1 MIDITIS
8 NDFNSSLSYNDKNI
22 KHLSELVLTSENFN
36 TAILSIILS
45 NRKYLNTLKKK
56 YFNLDV
62 NTDVIAFN
70 LEDENDC
77 LEGEIYISI
86 DDVKENAKDY
96 ENSFNEEFSRVLI
109 HGILHLVGYRDGSK
123 EEKEIMRNL
132 EDKYLLLS
140 GGELV
145 L

>member
-1 MIDITIS
+1 VIDITIS
-8 NDFNSSLSYNDKNI
+8 NDYNPSLSYNDKNI

-36 TAILSIILS
+36 TATIAIILS
-45 NRKYLNTLKKK
+45 NRKYLNSLKKQ

-96 ENSFNEEFSRVLI
+96 SNSFNEEFSRVLI
-109 HGILHLVGYRDGSK
+109 HGILHLTGYNDGSK
-123 EEKEIMRNL
+123 EEKKIMRKL

-140 GGELV
+140 EGSLV

>member
-8 NDFNSSLSYNDKNI
+8 NDYSPSLSYNDKNI
-22 KHLSELVLTSENFN
+22 KHLSKSVLNSENFN
-36 TAILSIILS
+36 KATITIVLSD
-45 NRKYLNTLKKK
+45 RKYLNSLKKK

-96 ENSFNEEFSRVLI
+96 SNSFNEEFSRVLI
-109 HGILHLVGYRDGSK
+109 HGILHLTGYEDDSK
-123 EEKEIMRNL
+123 EKKQIMRNL

-140 GGELV
+140 DGVLV

>member
-8 NDFNSSLSYNDKNI
+8 NDYSPSLSYNDKNI
-22 KHLSELVLTSENFN
+22 KHLSKSVLTSEKFN
-36 TAILSIILS
+36 KATITIILS
-45 NRKYLNTLKKK
+45 DRKYLNSLKKK

-96 ENSFNEEFSRVLI
+96 SNSFNEEFSRVLI
-109 HGILHLVGYRDGSK
+109 HGILHLTGYEDDSK
-123 EEKEIMRNL
+123 EKKQIMRNL
-132 EDKYLLLS
+132 EDKYLLLLD
-140 GGELV
+140 GALV

>member
-8 NDFNSSLSYNDKNI
+8 NDYNSSLSYNDKNI
-22 KHLSELVLTSENFN
+22 KHLSKSVLTSENFKKA
-36 TAILSIILS
+36 TITIILS
-45 NRKYLNTLKKK
+45 NRKYLNLLKKK

-96 ENSFNEEFSRVLI
+96 SNSFNEEFSRVLI
-109 HGILHLVGYRDGSK
+109 HGILHLTGYKDGSK
-123 EEKEIMRNL
+123 EEKKIMRNL
-132 EDKYLLLS
+132 EDKYLLLLD
-140 GGELV
+140 GELV

>member
-1 MIDITIS
+1 VIDITIS
-8 NDFNSSLSYNDKNI
+8 NDYNPSLSYNDKNI

-36 TAILSIILS
+36 TATIAIILS
-45 NRKYLNTLKKK
+45 NRKYLNSLKKQ

-96 ENSFNEEFSRVLI
+96 SNSFNEEFSRVLI
-109 HGILHLVGYRDGSK
+109 HGILHLTGYNDVSK
-123 EEKEIMRNL
+123 EEKKIMRKL
-132 EDKYLLLS
+132 EDKYLLLLD
-140 GGELV
+140 GALV

>member
-8 NDFNSSLSYNDKNI
+8 NDYNPSLSYNDKNI

-36 TAILSIILS
+36 TATIAIILS
-45 NRKYLNTLKKK
+45 NRKYLNSLKKQ

-96 ENSFNEEFSRVLI
+96 SNSFNEEFSRVLI
-109 HGILHLVGYRDGSK
+109 HGILHLTGYNDVSK
-123 EEKEIMRNL
+123 EEKKIMRKL
-132 EDKYLLLS
+132 EDKYLLLLD
-140 GGELV
+140 GALV

>member
-1 MIDITIS
+1 VIDITIS

>member
-8 NDFNSSLSYNDKNI
+8 NDYNPSLSYNDKNI

-36 TAILSIILS
+36 TATIAIILS
-45 NRKYLNTLKKK
+45 NRKYLNSLKKQ

-96 ENSFNEEFSRVLI
+96 SNSFNEEFSRVLI
-109 HGILHLVGYRDGSK
+109 HGILHLTGYNDGSK
-123 EEKEIMRNL
+123 EEKKIMRKL

-140 GGELV
+140 EGSLV